1 MNTRDFW
8 FNQPHAK
15 SELDHRAAEAVDKI
29 DNMSA
34 ETERPI
40 AARSSSR
47 NVAIRFLP
55 GRHKSRSRAFWI
67 FALAIVAALWA
78 FGYKLTRYTPRLD
91 PATRVSFVKL
101 WDKHQDVAQLTPA
114 LEASTQSYFDS
125 PLDTHL
131 GRCLMYRAL
140 DPQTRMSWRNA
151 DLHPARGPS
160 FLFDLL
166 HRRRSRA
173 ISARREFGRTRECVC
188 C

>member
-40 AARSSSR
+40 AVRSSSR

-67 FALAIVAALWA
+67 FGLAIVAALWA

-101 WDKHQDVAQLTPA
+101 WDKHQDVAQLTSA
-114 LEASTQSYFDS
+114 LEASTQSYFDL
-125 PLDTHL
+125 PLDDL
-131 GRCLMYRAL
+131 RAL
-140 DPQTRMSWRNA
+140 PDVSRFRSSNEDELAKCRPSPSVGPLLPLRSPPPQTY
-151 DLHPARGPS
+151 
-160 FLFDLL
+160 
-166 HRRRSRA
+166 
-173 ISARREFGRTRECVC
+173 
-188 C
+188 